1 MSKYIER
8 MSTETY
14 SGRTMMDKIKQ
25 YKIKN
30 FTASILSLKIKQNEK
45 TNEIRL
51 QRDKFGKL
59 FQSSNK
65 NNA

>member
-1 MSKYIER
+1 
-8 MSTETY
+8 
-14 SGRTMMDKIKQ
+14 MDKIKQ

-45 TNEIRL
+45 TIEIRL